1 MHRKYNP
8 GASAKKKNCIYLDLP
23 FMLSSSFSLLSTSVQ
38 GEGPRGSE
46 TDGEET
52 WGSLLLI
59 AVVPGDGVLIFVG

>member
-1 MHRKYNP
+1 
-8 GASAKKKNCIYLDLP
+8 
-23 FMLSSSFSLLSTSVQ
+23 MLSSSFSLLSTSVQ